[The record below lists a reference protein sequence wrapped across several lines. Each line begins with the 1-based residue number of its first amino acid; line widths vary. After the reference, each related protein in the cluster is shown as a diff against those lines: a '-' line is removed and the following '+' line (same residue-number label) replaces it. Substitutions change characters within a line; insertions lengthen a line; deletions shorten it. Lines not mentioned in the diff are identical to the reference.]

1 MNNNFTYK
9 IEQKLNKKKLRQ
21 KKLKRLAKQLIS
33 NISKRKNTK
42 IK

>member
-1 MNNNFTYK
+1 MNKNLTYK

-33 NISKRKNTK
+33 NIAKRKNTK